1 MADRSGDT
9 AFIFTS
15 AGIQHASGFHPV
27 APAPGVF
34 EGLVLQLDRPVSK
47 TCSGITRHGMKACGP
62 LSEGSHV
69 VHNGL
74 YWCSSI
80 WTASENSICHFC
92 HMPENTHWRWGGTLC
107 DVTEGTTMTQMSPPG
122 EWPHTPSATFSL
134 SPLKPPCVGG
144 HSSSRELKRILFA
157 AYSKHRAKCPVFWT
171 SARMV
176 KMSFWWVKYV
186 AVDLLLVHV
195 SQHCYVFFSLARWSS
210 NKMQVWTKKGTICP
224 IFTLPLSLLFF
235 FFS

>member
-1 MADRSGDT
+1 
-9 AFIFTS
+9 
-15 AGIQHASGFHPV
+15 
-27 APAPGVF
+27 
-34 EGLVLQLDRPVSK
+34 
-47 TCSGITRHGMKACGP
+47 MKACGP

-74 YWCSSI
+74 NWCSSI
-80 WTASENSICHFC
+80 WTASENCICHFC
-92 HMPENTHWRWGGTLC
+92 HMPENTHWRWEGGTLC
-107 DVTEGTTMTQMSPPG
+107 DVTEGTTMTQTSPPG

-134 SPLKPPCVGG
+134 SPLKPPCAGG
-144 HSSSRELKRILFA
+144 RSSSRELKRILFA

-176 KMSFWWVKYV
+176 KMRFWWVKYV

-195 SQHCYVFFSLARWSS
+195 SQRRYVFFLTCALVLRQNAGLNEKRHNLPHFHSPSLS
-210 NKMQVWTKKGTICP
+210 T
-224 IFTLPLSLLFF
+224 FF